1 MRENSEEF
9 TIQNGDSGKL
19 TLCELENGHRKFVDL
34 PFINMGRFSV
44 VMLVCQRVFTTP
56 TNHGQS
62 EVPMKKQPDTKVLPV
77 TASGHQL

>member
-1 MRENSEEF
+1 MAIFRSYV
-9 TIQNGDSGKL
+9 S
-19 TLCELENGHRKFVDL
+19 L
-34 PFINMGRFSV
+34 PEGIHFS
-44 VMLVCQRVFTTP
+44 TP